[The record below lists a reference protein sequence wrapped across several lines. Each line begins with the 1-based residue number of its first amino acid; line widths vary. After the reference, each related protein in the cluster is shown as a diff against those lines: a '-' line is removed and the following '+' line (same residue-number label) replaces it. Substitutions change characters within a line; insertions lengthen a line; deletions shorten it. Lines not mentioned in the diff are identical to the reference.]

1 MQEYFNRMQDIVSR
15 NAQSKEG
22 QGYVKINSRIRFML
36 QDVIDLRANKWIP
49 RRNENN
55 PKTID
60 QIQKEAESER
70 LDMQVNSASLNPP
83 RKDDRNNDRKR
94 NRKSYLIRSVF
105 LALFV
110 KSTFSAV
117 TLTVVYPDELLLTI
131 IFYIRWTRWT

>member
-1 MQEYFNRMQDIVSR
+1 MQEYFNKMQEIVSR
-15 NAQSKEG
+15 KSQSK
-22 QGYVKINSRIRFML
+22 ISSRIRFML

-70 LDMQVNSASLNPP
+70 LDMQLNSAPLNTP

-94 NRKSYLIRSVF
+94 NRKSQYMISNN
-105 LALFV
+105 
-110 KSTFSAV
+110 
-117 TLTVVYPDELLLTI
+117 
-131 IFYIRWTRWT
+131 

>member
-1 MQEYFNRMQDIVSR
+1 MQDYFNKMQEIVAR
-15 NAQSKEG
+15 KGQSK
-22 QGYVKINSRIRFML
+22 ISSRIRFML

-70 LDMQVNSASLNPP
+70 LDMQVNSAPLNTA

-94 NRKSYLIRSVF
+94 SRGLGGPTDDGWSQPVGRMRPVTYSVETAK
-105 LALFV
+105 LKNKPVSDDSLDRV
-110 KSTFSAV
+110 
-117 TLTVVYPDELLLTI
+117 
-131 IFYIRWTRWT
+131 

>member
-1 MQEYFNRMQDIVSR
+1 MQELVTRS
-15 NAQSKEG
+15 AQNKEG
-22 QGYVKINSRIRFML
+22 PGNVKISSRIRFML

-70 LDMQVNSASLNPP
+70 LDMQVNSTSLNQP

-94 NRKSYLIRSVF
+94 NRKFYNKIHL

-110 KSTFSAV
+110 KNTFFAV
-117 TLTVVYPDELLLTI
+117 ILTVVCYNYLEMN
-131 IFYIRWTRWT
+131 YYEQ

>member
-1 MQEYFNRMQDIVSR
+1 
-15 NAQSKEG
+15 
-22 QGYVKINSRIRFML
+22 ML

-94 NRKSYLIRSVF
+94 NRKSYIQF
-105 LALFV
+105 
-110 KSTFSAV
+110 
-117 TLTVVYPDELLLTI
+117 I
-131 IFYIRWTRWT
+131 W

>member
-1 MQEYFNRMQDIVSR
+1 MQEYFNKMQEIVSR
-15 NAQSKEG
+15 KNQSK
-22 QGYVKINSRIRFML
+22 ISSRIRFML

-70 LDMQVNSASLNPP
+70 LDMQLNSAPLNTP

-94 NRKSYLIRSVF
+94 NRKS
-105 LALFV
+105 
-110 KSTFSAV
+110 
-117 TLTVVYPDELLLTI
+117 
-131 IFYIRWTRWT
+131 

>member
-1 MQEYFNRMQDIVSR
+1 MQGYFNKMQEIVAR
-15 NAQSKEG
+15 KG
-22 QGYVKINSRIRFML
+22 QNKISSRIRFML

-70 LDMQVNSASLNPP
+70 LDSQLNNASLMNTA

-94 NRKSYLIRSVF
+94 NRKLIVSLFF
-105 LALFV
+105 L
-110 KSTFSAV
+110 
-117 TLTVVYPDELLLTI
+117 VV
-131 IFYIRWTRWT
+131 